1 MTRGLLASLNILDFS
16 TLLPGPYASLLLADL
31 GANVVRV
38 EAPDRP
44 DLARLTPPF
53 DGDTSAWHA
62 VLNRNKRSL
71 ALNLKAPGAADMVKR
86 LVQRYDIV
94 LEQFRPGVMDRLGV
108 GYAALREA
116 NPRLIYVALTGY
128 GQTGPYRDRAGH
140 DINYLALAGVS
151 SHLGRREGGPV
162 PLGVQ
167 VADVGAGSLL
177 AVMGLLSAEI
187 HRRVTGEGQFVDVS
201 MFDGA
206 VAWNTLALAH
216 YFASGQNPAP
226 EEQWLNG
233 GSFYDYYE
241 TADGRYLAVGSLE
254 PKFWTG
260 FCRAIGRSDLINPGF
275 SLAPA
280 NQRYVKAEIQAAIR
294 AKTWAEWSAIFAAED
309 VCVEPVLTV
318 AEMLEHPQ
326 TQARGLVAAVPRGDG
341 TTRQQAA
348 APVKFSAESAV
359 YRHIGKK
366 LGADSVAVLA
376 EIGFSADEIA
386 AFVAQGTVAVSE

>member
-1 MTRGLLASLNILDFS
+1 MTHGLLASLNILDFS

-86 LVQRYDIV
+86 LVQTYDIV